1 MILKSHRHH
10 IWLYY
15 CHIWWFPY
23 ILVTLDG
30 SNIKLVVLISHMI
43 APLAQLVVPFFFF
56 FLVTLDS
63 SNITMVST
71 NVTFD
76 SSFIYFLVTL
86 DGTNTMF
93 SLSLSLSLSHIYPSS
108 HLCIWDI
115 LQFFE
120 KIKFHILIKRYW
132 IIWRYWI
139 ICPSLSTSPSN
150 SLELV
155 AQIVIVHQF

>member
-1 MILKSHRHH
+1 MILKSHQHH

-43 APLAQLVVPFFFF
+43 APLAHLVVPFFF

-93 SLSLSLSLSHIYPSS
+93 SLSLSLSLSLSHIYPSS

-132 IIWRYWI
+132 II
-139 ICPSLSTSPSN
+139 
-150 SLELV
+150 
-155 AQIVIVHQF
+155 